1 MVAKL
6 GFRKP
11 NFSWQLSLE
20 VLSLLRS
27 KEHQTDQSGSTSVL
41 CVLEPVTKPFWAPTA
56 SVTGRAWQLFSSR
69 VLHQKED
76 REGVFWKPSNSG
88 ARLWDSSF
96 PSSPLRNCGFFKQ
109 SEYRKGCVM
118 GVTPPYPLPPTPS
131 LLKHFWEK
139 SVLIWIPR
147 VTTASKQN

>member
-76 REGVFWKPSNSG
+76 REGVLKTIK
-88 ARLWDSSF
+88 LWRKTLRFFIPFQSF
-96 PSSPLRNCGFFKQ
+96 EELW
-109 SEYRKGCVM
+109 
-118 GVTPPYPLPPTPS
+118 
-131 LLKHFWEK
+131 LL
-139 SVLIWIPR
+139 
-147 VTTASKQN
+147 